1 MSDHGLRVVFAQNET
16 VFTEGEPGERAYLIE
31 RGQIDISF
39 EREGKPIRIASLG
52 AGEIFGEMALIDDRP
67 RSATAR
73 AVAETEAIVIRRDQI
88 QLVLKGA
95 DPTLALLLRVLLG
108 RFRSMQ
114 GLLDATAD
122 VPPVATDP
130 TTITSDHDVAAID
143 RLRMEEEIAQ
153 AMKRDEFDLL
163 LQPIVSLSDGGV
175 AGFETLLRWRHP
187 QRGLVPPNLMVQL
200 AESSALIQDLDA
212 WVFGAALTRIRKLH
226 ARFDADGGDRPLPF
240 VTINLSGMSF
250 AQDPIPAARGF
261 LDMVDASG
269 VPPGLVKIEITE
281 GALIKNPKD
290 VSVALEALR
299 GAGVHIALDDFGTG
313 YSSLSY
319 LVGFPITTL
328 KIDRMFVQDML
339 KDQRSLEVV
348 RAVISLAHALN
359 LETIAEG
366 VETTEQL
373 QALWRMQCGYGQGYL
388 LGRPMGQEQAG
399 RLAAQAAVITRGP
412 VLLEE

>member
-1 MSDHGLRVVFAQNET
+1 MTDHGLRVVFAQDEV

-31 RGQIDISF
+31 RGQVDISF
-39 EREGKPIRIASLG
+39 EREGRPIRIASLG

-73 AVAETEAIVIRRDQI
+73 AAAETEAIVIRRDQI

-122 VPPVATDP
+122 VVPVVSEASTVA
-130 TTITSDHDVAAID
+130 SDRDVDAID
-143 RLRMEEEIAQ
+143 RLRMKDEIEQ

-200 AESSALIQDLDA
+200 AESSALIQDLDS
-212 WVFGAALTRIRKLH
+212 WVFAAALSRIRRLH
-226 ARFDADGGDRPLPF
+226 ARFDGEDDRPPPF
-240 VTINLSGMSF
+240 VSVNLSGMSF
-250 AQDPIPAARGF
+250 AHDPVPAARAF
-261 LDMVDASG
+261 LDLIDASG

-290 VSVALEALR
+290 VSIALEALR

-348 RAVISLAHALN
+348 RAVIGLAHALN

-366 VETTEQL
+366 VETTAQL

-399 RLAAQAAVITRGP
+399 RLAAQQAVITRGP
-412 VLLEE
+412 VLLED

>member
-1 MSDHGLRVVFAQNET
+1 MSDHGLRVLFAANET
-16 VFTEGEPGERAYLIE
+16 IFVEGEPGERAFLIE

-122 VPPVATDP
+122 IAPAVSDP
-130 TTITSDHDVAAID
+130 MTIASDHDVAAID
-143 RLRMEEEIAQ
+143 RLRMEQEIAQ
-153 AMKRDEFDLL
+153 AMQRDEFDLL
-163 LQPIVSLSDGGV
+163 LQPIVSLNDGGV

-200 AESSALIQDLDA
+200 AESSALITELDA

-226 ARFDADGGDRPLPF
+226 ARFAVDDERPPPF

-261 LDMVDASG
+261 LDMIDASG

-366 VETTEQL
+366 VETTAQL

-399 RLAAQAAVITRGP
+399 RLAEQSAVITRGP
-412 VLLEE
+412 VLLED